1 MRAYERLLKYAAYDT
16 ASREGS
22 QSVPSTPGQLILA
35 QALVEEMK
43 ALGLEDARV
52 DAHGYVY
59 GSIPANAP
67 GQPAI
72 GLIAHMDTV
81 DNVPCQPINARVIA
95 FDGRAAALNG
105 QGEKLSVDTYPF
117 LKKYAGQH
125 LVVTDG
131 GTLLGADDKAGIAEI
146 LTLCQRLMEAGDI
159 PHGKVCV
166 AFTPDE
172 EIGRGTDFFDLAGF
186 GADFAYTVDGGEL
199 GEIEYENFNAA
210 GAQVVFHGV
219 DIHPGSAKDKMKNA
233 LRMACELVQMLPAA
247 QSPEHT
253 QGYEGFYHVTQM
265 GGSVERAWVRLILR
279 DHDMDKFQARKALV
293 GSACAYLEAKYG
305 PGSVE
310 LDMKDSYYNMASL
323 LKDRQDILDRAIK
336 AMEDSGV
343 TPVIGPIRGG
353 TDGARLTYMGL
364 PCPNLSTGGMNGH
377 SRHECACV
385 ESMDKM
391 VEVLLRLVTAR

>member
-16 ASREGS
+16 ASREAS

-146 LTLCQRLMEAGDI
+146 LTLCQHLMEAGDI

-210 GAQVVFHGV
+210 NAGVFVHGV
-219 DIHPGSAKDKMKNA
+219 NIHPGEAKNKMKNA
-233 LRMACELVQMLPAA
+233 LLIALEYAGLLPPAETPA
-247 QSPEHT
+247 HT
-253 QGYEGFYHVTQM
+253 EGYEGFYHLHDMKGNET
-265 GGSVERAWVRLILR
+265 EAELHYLIR
-279 DHDMDKFQARKALV
+279 DHDRAKFEARKQFLAQAAAFLNQ
-293 GSACAYLEAKYG
+293 KYG
-305 PGSVE
+305 AGTVE
-310 LDMKDSYYNMASL
+310 VVVKDSYYNMKEQIEPHMYL
-323 LKDRQDILDRAIK
+323 ILRARA
-336 AMEDSGV
+336 AMEAAGI
-343 TPVIGPIRGG
+343 TPVEVPIRGG
-353 TDGARLTYMGL
+353 TDGARLSYMGL
-364 PCPNLSTGGMNGH
+364 PCPNLCTGGVNFHGV
-377 SRHECACV
+377 HEYIPAAALNQ
-385 ESMDKM
+385 MAQ
-391 VEVLLRLVTAR
+391 VLVNLVTAQ